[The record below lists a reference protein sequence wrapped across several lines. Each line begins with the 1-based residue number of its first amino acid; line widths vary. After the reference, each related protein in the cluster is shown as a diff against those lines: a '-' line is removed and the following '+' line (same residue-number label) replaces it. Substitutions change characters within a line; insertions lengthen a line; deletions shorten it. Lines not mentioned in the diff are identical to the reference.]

1 MSLSEQQIKAALS
14 AAVDPNTGKDFV
26 AGKAVKNIKVNGAD
40 VSFDLEL
47 AYPAKSQI
55 DAIRRQVIDA
65 VRAIPGAGNVSANVY
80 SKIVAHSVQLGVK
93 LLPGVKNIIAIASGK
108 GGVGKSTTAVNLA
121 LALAQEGARVGI
133 LDADIYGP
141 SQPQMLG
148 LAGQQPE
155 SKDGQ
160 SMEPLEAYGVQAM
173 SIGFMVDV
181 ETPMVWRGPM
191 VAQALDQ
198 LLAKYG
204 AKRPKAA

>member
-1 MSLSEQQIKAALS
+1 
-14 AAVDPNTGKDFV
+14 
-26 AGKAVKNIKVNGAD
+26 VKNIKVNGAD

-121 LALAQEGARVGI
+121 LALAGRCTSRDSGCGYLWTVTATNAGSGGAATGVEGWSEHGAAG
-133 LDADIYGP
+133 
-141 SQPQMLG
+141 G
-148 LAGQQPE
+148 LWR
-155 SKDGQ
+155 
-160 SMEPLEAYGVQAM
+160 QAM

-198 LLAKYG
+198 MLGQTNWHDVDYLIVDMPPGTGDIQLSLAQKS
-204 AKRPKAA
+204 P